1 MSLFRAVF
9 VILVISA
16 VAGTAY
22 VSYYGAGG
30 ESFDL
35 DRSVRSASGGRVIGV
50 GGRVK

>member
-1 MSLFRAVF
+1 MSIIRVLF
-9 VILVISA
+9 LVLASTA

-22 VSYYGAGG
+22 VGWYGQGG

-35 DRSVRSASGGRVIGV
+35 DRSVRTGSGGAFV